1 MSDIK
6 KQISD
11 YVDAHAD
18 ELIASLQGFLRQ
30 PSIST
35 ENIGME
41 ECTEMLRK
49 ELESL
54 EMECK
59 TLELEGAFPA
69 IYGVST
75 AENPAKNLVVYG
87 HYDVQSPDPV
97 DRWTSDPF
105 SAEIRDG
112 MVYARGATD
121 DKGNLWANIKAAEV
135 LKKLTGKVPAGL
147 KFFFEGEEEIGSP
160 NLAKFFST
168 YADVLRGDAC
178 LLCDRGVHESGRPQF
193 YLGNK
198 GLMEVEIS
206 CKRAKRDVHSGHAP
220 LIPNAIWDLVRL
232 LNSMKNQF
240 DEITID
246 GYTDCVEAPSEE
258 EMALIRD
265 IPYDLQQFKR
275 EYAISNIL
283 GGGTDPVEVIK
294 RLIFTPTCNISGIK
308 GGWAGERGKTIVPC
322 EAWVRLDMRLVK
334 GMSIAQAKEKLLQF
348 IEKSPYGP
356 FDVKIKANN
365 EPYQCPPSHELVKLS
380 TQLATSVYGEAPV
393 VWPLLDGSGPMC
405 MFPKYLGGDVFIIGL
420 GAPFSTANTH
430 APDENIS
437 IDQYLTA
444 IKLMANIFH
453 EYLE

>member
-97 DRWTSDPF
+97 DRWTSAPF

-246 GYTDCVEAPSEE
+246 GYTDCVEVPSEE

-275 EYAISNIL
+275 EYAISDIL